1 MCLLSSYKHS
11 PEGGTP
17 EGVVVKEE
25 HQKGRKS
32 VLTSWPIQLPE
43 RGWGM
48 PRLNHS
54 LLFQLA
60 RSLPLQGLFSV
71 LESTLFYL
79 LLLGGSYM
87 IQFSR
92 MLFSQDIL
100 YQVN

>member
-11 PEGGTP
+11 PAGGTP

-54 LLFQLA
+54 LLLQLA
-60 RSLPLQGLFSV
+60 RFSSSARIIFSAGVYSV
-71 LESTLFYL
+71 LSAAVGRL
-79 LLLGGSYM
+79 
-87 IQFSR
+87 IH
-92 MLFSQDIL
+92 DPI
-100 YQVN
+100 